1 MREGGSGG
9 ETQSKSRSV
18 WTEMWRSR
26 KLRMDGSRMGGSGGG
41 QWDLGSEKISVGT
54 GQERGL
60 GLHTI
65 VGVKAAVE
73 DCFEHGTPL

>member
-1 MREGGSGG
+1 MPGGGSGG

-18 WTEMWRSR
+18 WTEKWRSR

-41 QWDLGSEKISVGT
+41 QWGLGSGKISMGT
-54 GQERGL
+54 GQEGGPGL
-60 GLHTI
+60 QTI